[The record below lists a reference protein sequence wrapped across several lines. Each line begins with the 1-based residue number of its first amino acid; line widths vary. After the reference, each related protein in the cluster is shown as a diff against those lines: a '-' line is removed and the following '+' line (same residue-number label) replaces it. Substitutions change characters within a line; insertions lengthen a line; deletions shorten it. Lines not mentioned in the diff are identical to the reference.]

1 MKISYNWL
9 KDYVKHNLSA
19 KELSEKLT
27 NAGLVVD
34 KIITIDN
41 DFCLDIE
48 VTSNRPDCL
57 GFIGIAR
64 EVAAVTRSELIM
76 PDVDYTTINEE
87 IKDITSVTIE
97 DKELCPRYSARI
109 IKNVNIRPSPKW
121 LQKRINTIGLRPVNN
136 VVDITNYVLMEFGQP
151 LHAFDFDKL
160 SGNKIIVRQALNGEI
175 MVAIDG
181 SKCKLTSDMLVIAD
195 SNKPVAVAGVIG
207 GKDTEVSDT
216 TKNILLESAFFEP
229 GSVRRTSRKLG
240 IMTDSSYRFERRV
253 DPDCV
258 NLASKRAARLI
269 KEIAGGEIVRGV
281 IDQNY
286 LKDKKICVTL
296 RVPRLNSLLGIH
308 IKKDLVKD
316 ILNRLHFKII
326 TETDM
331 SITVEVPSFRGDVY
345 REIDLIEEVARLYG
359 YDNIPT
365 KGNIR
370 IKPIR
375 ENKYDIIVERT
386 KNLISG
392 FGFSE
397 VVTDSIVGRSQS
409 QLNTIWSDNGN
420 IKIMN
425 PIRQDE
431 DILRKTLM
439 HNLLRVKKH
448 NQNYGIEKT
457 QIYELSKIYLP
468 TPKGTDANDM
478 MPEEK
483 ECLCILGEEGFL
495 SLKGVVEA
503 ILSHLHITHR
513 LECIPYK
520 FDLFNS
526 RKSAELRLQGKV
538 LGYIGELSREK
549 VNSHNFRTTPCI
561 TELDFNL
568 LVDMANL
575 KSSYQKIPSFPSIIR
590 DLAVVSDEHIPWSE
604 IRGCIESLKLN
615 YVSNIE
621 FFDEYRSEHIGKGK
635 KSIAFR
641 LIFNAKDRTL
651 KSEEIDVI
659 QEKILENLKNSL
671 GINIRT

>member
-27 NAGLVVD
+27 NVGLVVD
-34 KIITIDN
+34 NIITLDN

-76 PDVDYTTINEE
+76 PDVDYTTINEG

-97 DKELCPRYSARI
+97 DKELCPMYTARI
-109 IKNVNIRPSPKW
+109 IKNVSIRPSPEW

-160 SGNKIIVRQALNGEI
+160 SGNKIIVRRALNGEI

-195 SNKPVAVAGVIG
+195 LHKPVAIAGVMG

-229 GSVRRTSRKLG
+229 GSVRRTSRTLG

-253 DPDCV
+253 DPGCV
-258 NLASKRAARLI
+258 DLASERAARLI
-269 KEIAGGEIVRGV
+269 QEIAGGEIVQGV

-286 LKDKKICVTL
+286 LKDKKIYVTL
-296 RVPRLNSLLGIH
+296 RIPRLNGLLGIH
-308 IKKDLVKD
+308 IKEDLVKD
-316 ILNRLHFKII
+316 ILDRLQFKIT
-326 TETDM
+326 TETDT
-331 SITVEVPSFRGDVY
+331 SISVEVPSFRGDVY
-345 REIDLIEEVARLYG
+345 REIDLIEEVARIHG

-370 IKPIR
+370 IKAIR
-375 ENKYDIIVERT
+375 ENKFDIIVEKT

-397 VVTDSIVGRSQS
+397 VITDSIVGNSQN
-409 QLNTIWSDNGN
+409 QHDTIWSDNGN

-425 PIRQDE
+425 PIRQGE
-431 DILRKTLM
+431 DLLRKTLI

-457 QIYELSKIYLP
+457 QIYELSKVYLP
-468 TPKGTDANDM
+468 IPKGTNANDK

-503 ILSHLHITHR
+503 ILSHLHIAHK
-513 LECIPYK
+513 LESTPYR
-520 FDLFNS
+520 FDLFS
-526 RKSAELRLQGKV
+526 SEKSAELKLGGKV
-538 LGYIGELSREK
+538 LGYIGELSREI
-549 VNSHNFRTTPCI
+549 VNSHDFRSTPCI
-561 TELDFNL
+561 TELNFNQ

-575 KSSYQKIPSFPSIIR
+575 ESSYQKIPSFPSIIR
-590 DLAVVSDEHIPWSE
+590 DLAVVSDEKTTWSE
-604 IRGCIESLKLN
+604 IRECVETLKLD
-615 YVSNIE
+615 YVNNIE
-621 FFDEYRSEHIGKGK
+621 FFDEYRSKHIGKGK

-641 LIFNAKDRTL
+641 LIFSADDRTL
-651 KSEEIDVI
+651 KSEEVDTL

-671 GINIRT
+671 GINLRM